1 MRISDWSSD
10 VCSSDL
16 LVVVMDDA
24 ALDGAR
30 FRTAERFDHR
40 GEIGLL
46 RPPATI
52 NRTLPNLIGASVF
65 QAFLGRAVERFEG
78 PIEFLQHCLDIAGAR
93 RRGAAYRLRFR
104 SDASCV
110 GQDCW
115 HRF

>member
-1 MRISDWSSD
+1 
-10 VCSSDL
+10 
-16 LVVVMDDA
+16 MDDA

-78 PIEFLQHCLDIAGAR
+78 TIEFLQQCLDIDGER
-93 RRGAAYRLRFR
+93 RRGAADRLRFLR
-104 SDASCV
+104 HAVVAEVAGHPSNV
-110 GQDCW
+110 VVTEYRKTVMWGKGV
-115 HRF
+115 